1 MKQLSNKQ
9 KRNLYLFFYY
19 LLSWTWGILMSA
31 TGLVVMLVLA
41 PFSKVYFDRGR
52 FYGVIGK
59 NWGGLELGCFYILCE
74 QSNLSRRTHA
84 HEGFGHSLQNCILG
98 PFFPFVV
105 AIPSAV
111 RYWVFN
117 QRDYKGRQNFV
128 YGLFT
133 GFNVLS
139 ILSLIIPIWSGIAAL
154 YCIPAF
160 IFVYGLIIFN
170 WLLFVELPKWEKAPY
185 PQYDD
190 AWFEGT
196 ATGWGMRLMDWYD
209 KMSREDD

>member
-1 MKQLSNKQ
+1 MKQLTNKQ

-19 LLSWTWGILMSA
+19 LLSWTWGIIMSSI
-31 TGLVVMLVLA
+31 GLIVMLALA
-41 PFSKVYFDRGR
+41 PFGKVYFDRGR
-52 FYGVIGK
+52 FYGVVGK
-59 NWGGLELGCFYILCE
+59 SWGGLELGCFYILCE
-74 QSNLSRRTHA
+74 QSNLNRRTHA
-84 HEGFGHSLQNCILG
+84 HEGFGHSLQNCLLG
-98 PFFPFVV
+98 PLFPFVV

-117 QRDYKGRQNFV
+117 QRDYKGRQKFV
-128 YGLFT
+128 LGLFT

-139 ILSLIIPIWSGIAAL
+139 ILSWIIPIWSGITAL
-154 YCIPAF
+154 YCIPAL
-160 IFVYGLIIFN
+160 IFVYGLLIFN
-170 WLLFVELPKWEKAPY
+170 WLWFIELPKWVAAPY

-196 ATGWGMRLMDWYD
+196 ATGWGLRLMDWYD